1 MVAVAI
7 LAAGRGTRMK
17 SSLPKVLHP
26 LGGRS
31 LIERVLGSLAP
42 IAPDRI
48 FPIIG
53 YQGDRVQEAL
63 RHYPHLEFVEQA
75 QQLGTGHA
83 VQQLLPYLDGYQGEL
98 LVLNGDVPL
107 LRTSTLQQLLQTHR
121 DRRNAA
127 TVLTAQHPTPQGY
140 GRVFCDRRNV
150 FEQIVEDRDC
160 TTAQKQNPRINAG
173 IYCFDWEKLA
183 QILPK
188 LNANN
193 DQGEYYITDAVNYLN
208 PVTVVDVEDYQEI
221 FGVNDRKQ
229 LAAAY
234 DILQTRLKD
243 EAMASG
249 VTLVDPHS
257 ITLDDTIVL
266 EPDTIIEPNSHIR
279 GDSVIQRGSR
289 IGPGSLIENSH
300 IGENVTVLY
309 SVISDSVIAADSRI
323 GPYSHLRGQAQIGQG
338 CRIGNFVEIKQ
349 TQVGNN
355 TNVAHLA
362 YLGNATLGEKVNIG
376 AGTITANYD
385 GVNKHPTH
393 IGNGSKTGSNSV
405 LVAPVS
411 LGEDVTVGAGSVVT
425 KDVPDDSLV
434 VARSR
439 QVVYPGWRMTP
450 KSTSNPQET

>member
-1 MVAVAI
+1 MPPLSSRPSI
-7 LAAGRGTRMK
+7 L
-17 SSLPKVLHP
+17 P
-26 LGGRS
+26 
-31 LIERVLGSLAP
+31 
-42 IAPDRI
+42 
-48 FPIIG
+48 
-53 YQGDRVQEAL
+53 
-63 RHYPHLEFVEQA
+63 
-75 QQLGTGHA
+75 
-83 VQQLLPYLDGYQGEL
+83 
-98 LVLNGDVPL
+98 
-107 LRTSTLQQLLQTHR
+107 
-121 DRRNAA
+121 
-127 TVLTAQHPTPQGY
+127 PQGY

-173 IYCFDWEKLA
+173 IYCFDWPKLA

-188 LNANN
+188 LKANN

-229 LAAAY
+229 LAIAY

-279 GDSVIQRGSR
+279 GTSVIQSGSR

-309 SVISDSVIAADSRI
+309 SVVSDSIVAADSRI
-323 GPYSHLRGQAQIGQG
+323 GPYAHLRGQAEIGQG

-349 TQVGNN
+349 SRVGDN

-385 GVNKHPTH
+385 GVNKHPTR
-393 IGNGSKTGSNSV
+393 IGKGTKTGSNSV
-405 LVAPVS
+405 LVAPVT
-411 LGEDVTVGAGSVVT
+411 LGEDVTVAAGSVVT
-425 KDVPDDSLV
+425 QDVPDDSLV

-439 QVVYPGWRMTP
+439 QVVRPGWRMTP
-450 KSTSNPQET
+450 KTNPET